1 MVTLGV
7 DYGASSVGLALVRTD
22 EKGRNIP
29 LFAGTIRLDARWLKE
44 KVETRAGIRR
54 LRRTRKTKR
63 HRLRQL
69 EQSLAQIGLSAEQ
82 IQPIVRFSNRR
93 GYKSLFD
100 NGVADDDHDEAE
112 LTYRFTREEFFKALS
127 IELQSLIPDLIQRQ
141 KALSACEV
149 ILNRQG
155 LPSREIRQIKIDN
168 RGASRCAWEG
178 CNRVTPRSDNALE
191 EVLSQQL
198 YTVFQS
204 ALKGNPILCQKVETA
219 THELHELAK
228 RLRNAAGEA
237 ASGEKK
243 ILRKRARTI
252 LRALREL
259 LYTPADGVGDGD
271 KAWKYIETGMMN
283 IMETR
288 LGRNRYCREHSREYI
303 QTICSGKPV
312 PFKQTISDS
321 DIISRREQIAYA
333 KLWRYIEARILPLAP
348 PGGIDRVVVERT
360 AFDLLAG
367 SWKTIQ
373 GATDQ
378 FKEEMYQHGPMY
390 GFESVPDM
398 LKEEFGGL
406 CAYCGQSS
414 NTLIDVD
421 HILPHADFLFDSY
434 LNILPACPKCN
445 SDLKRDRSISDLSLA
460 IHPDA
465 YKAYSDYLKKKFSTR
480 PMHFFHSIKK
490 GVLNLM
496 QDVNRLWEAERYL
509 SLIARQFA
517 QIVQSQRGPRPFAR
531 YLSTKLA
538 LNQGEAPKI
547 RFRNGRHTALYRRVA
562 YPDFQKQAE
571 KKEGN
576 VLNHALDA
584 ILLASELPDLYP
596 VESLNIPL
604 ARLKGWVNTVRSRA
618 PKSGDEGIPV
628 CPGGP
633 QYVDGFETVHPGGYV
648 EVELRSMRWN
658 QKDSMTHKQ
667 DPYGFSEKTG
677 MPTKRG
683 SAFDLYT
690 ELKKEKNS
698 SKVKSRIVLI
708 HHPALRKILSENL
721 QSDTPGPSAAE
732 ALKAWLRISVRNSLA
747 HSRFSNHPGDQA
759 RRSELEKFATQEDCP
774 IPTVI
779 GAKMSSMGVRGKID
793 LRRLDRQTGGIG
805 HRYMTQP
812 PNKGVIVDY
821 PKREDGKPDLT
832 RPCRVYHKQDL
843 SMAPENMSIFKAPP
857 PILSDGVILGE
868 KPDDNGNRRRALE
881 KYLSDCGFH
890 SYIYL
895 TPGCTIR
902 YKDGTEWFVR
912 NFDTDEDFKK
922 GRLKEII
929 GTRRTPFI
937 DSLTQLK
944 TLSQ

>member
-7 DYGASSVGLALVRTD
+7 DYGASSVGLALVRSD
-22 EKGRNIP
+22 EKGHNIP

-54 LRRTRKTKR
+54 LRRTKKTKI

-69 EQSLAQIGLSAEQ
+69 EQSLAQIGLGAEQ
-82 IQPIVRFSNRR
+82 IHSIVRFSNRR

-100 NGVADDDHDEAE
+100 DGVTDSDHDEAE

-178 CNRVTPRSDNALE
+178 CSRVTPRSDNALG

-198 YTVFQS
+198 YTLFQS
-204 ALKGNPILCQKVETA
+204 TLKGNPDLCQKVETA

-228 RLRNAAGEA
+228 RLRH
-237 ASGEKK
+237 ASGESASSEKK
-243 ILRKRARTI
+243 ILRKKARTI
-252 LRALREL
+252 LRALKEL
-259 LYTPADGVGDGD
+259 LYTPADGVGDAE

-303 QTICSGKPV
+303 QTICSGKPI

-348 PGGIDRVVVERT
+348 AEGIDRVVVERT

-373 GATDQ
+373 GTTDQ

-538 LNQGEAPKI
+538 VKQGEAPEI

-596 VESLNIPL
+596 VESLNLPL
-604 ARLKGWVNTVRSRA
+604 WQLKNWVAKVRSRA
-618 PKSGDEGIPV
+618 PKAGDEGIPV

-633 QYVDGFETVHPGGYV
+633 QYVDGFETVHLGGYV
-648 EVELRSMRWN
+648 EVELRSMLWN

-677 MPTKRG
+677 MPTKRT
-683 SAFDLYT
+683 SAVDLHA
-690 ELKKEKNS
+690 ELKKEKNL
-698 SKVKSRIVLI
+698 SKVKSRIALI
-708 HHPALRKILSENL
+708 HHPALRNALQESLS
-721 QSDTPGPSAAE
+721 SDTPGPSAAE

-812 PNKGVIVDY
+812 PNKGVIVAY

-832 RPCRVYHKQDL
+832 RPCLVYHKQDL
-843 SMAPENMSIFKAPP
+843 SVSSENMRIFKPLP
-857 PILSDGVILGE
+857 PILSDGVILG
-868 KPDDNGNRRRALE
+868 KKIVDKGDRRRALE

>member
-7 DYGASSVGLALVRTD
+7 DYGASSVGLALVRSD
-22 EKGRNIP
+22 EKGHNIP

-44 KVETRAGIRR
+44 KVEVRAGIRR
-54 LRRTRKTKR
+54 LRRTKKTKR

-69 EQSLAQIGLSAEQ
+69 EQSLTQIGLGAEQ
-82 IQPIVRFSNRR
+82 IQSIVRFSNRR

-100 NGVADDDHDEAE
+100 AGVADDDHDEAE
-112 LTYRFTREEFFKALS
+112 LTYRFTREEFFKALGT
-127 IELQSLIPDLIQRQ
+127 ELQSIIPDTSQRQ
-141 KALSACEV
+141 KALSTCET

-155 LPSREIRQIKIDN
+155 DRSLEIRQIKIDN

-204 ALKGNPILCQKVETA
+204 ALKVNPVLCQKVETA
-219 THELHELAK
+219 THELHELGK
-228 RLRNAAGEA
+228 RLRNASGEA
-237 ASGEKK
+237 ASNEKK

-252 LRALREL
+252 LRALKEL
-259 LYTPADGVGDGD
+259 LYTPAEGVGDAE
-271 KAWKYIETGMMN
+271 KAWKYIETGIMN
-283 IMETR
+283 IMESR
-288 LGRNRYCREHSREYI
+288 LGRNRYCREHSREYV
-303 QTICSGKPV
+303 QTICSGKLV
-312 PFKQTISDS
+312 PFKQTISES

-333 KLWRYIEARILPLAP
+333 KLWRYIEARILPLT
-348 PGGIDRVVVERT
+348 PGGIDRIVVERT

-367 SWKTIQ
+367 SRKTIQ
-373 GATDQ
+373 KATDQ

-414 NTLIDVD
+414 STLIDVD

-445 SDLKRDRSISDLSLA
+445 SDLKGDRSVSDASLT

-465 YKAYSDYLKKKFSTR
+465 YRAYSDYLKKKFSTR
-480 PMHFFHSIKK
+480 PMHYFHSIKK

-496 QDVNRLWEAERYL
+496 QDASRLWEAERYL
-509 SLIARQFA
+509 SLIARQFG

-531 YLSTKLA
+531 YLSTKLSRR
-538 LNQGEAPKI
+538 QGQAPAI

-571 KKEGN
+571 KAEGN

-596 VESLNIPL
+596 VEALNLPL
-604 ARLKGWVNTVRSRA
+604 WQLKNWADTVRARA
-618 PKSGDEGIPV
+618 PKSGDEGVPI
-628 CPGGP
+628 CPDGP

-648 EVELRSMRWN
+648 EVDLRSMRWN

-690 ELKKEKNS
+690 KLKKEKNP
-698 SKVKSRIVLI
+698 SKVKSRIALI
-708 HHPALRKILSENL
+708 HHPALRKALSESL
-721 QSDTPGPSAAE
+721 QSDTTGSSAAE
-732 ALKAWLRISVRNSLA
+732 NLKTWLRISVKNSLA

-759 RRSELEKFATQEDCP
+759 RRSELEKFITQEDCP
-774 IPTVI
+774 IPSVI
-779 GAKMSSMGVRGKID
+779 GVKMFDMGVRGKID
-793 LRRLDRQTGGIG
+793 MKRLDRQTGGIG

-812 PNKGVIVDY
+812 PNKGVIVAY

-832 RPCRVYHKQDL
+832 KPCCVYHKQDL
-843 SMAPENMSIFKAPP
+843 SMTPENISIFKPPP
-857 PILSDGVILGE
+857 PILSDGVILGK
-868 KPDDNGNRRRALE
+868 KPYDKGDRRKALE

-890 SYIYL
+890 SYVYL

-902 YKDGTEWFVR
+902 YKDGNEWFVR
-912 NFDTDEDFKK
+912 NFDSSEDFKK
-922 GRLKEII
+922 GRLREII
-929 GTRRTPFI
+929 GTRRTPFV
-937 DSLTQLK
+937 DSLIPLK
-944 TLSQ
+944 VLSQ